1 VTDPTCLLWTVC
13 IYWYWMNC
21 WQAKYLPFAH
31 CFCTTSIM
39 YSCVLNDHILTYIL
53 CKWKWDCTENYFK
66 NKYSHEIYVHVV
78 AGLCVCVCVGK
89 RETHTHAH
97 TLCKRQ
103 RMCVWGTDRVCV
115 CVCVGERDTEK
126 VTNLVFYA
134 QSTVSYIGAMRET
147 HSLSA
152 CLSHT
157 QCVCVCVWERQRM
170 CVWERW
176 RMCVWETECV
186 CSLSN
191 KVQLGNCCT
200 WQWLTAHIIQIKT
213 TSNYPPGFIAFIS
226 SFKKEQITN
235 EK

>member
-1 VTDPTCLLWTVC
+1 MTDPTCLLWTVC

-78 AGLCVCVCVGK
+78 AGLCVCVCVWVRERHTHTRTHIV
-89 RETHTHAH
+89 RETEN
-97 TLCKRQ
+97 
-103 RMCVWGTDRVCV
+103 
-115 CVCVGERDTEK
+115 VCVGERDTEK

-157 QCVCVCVWERQRM
+157 QCVCVCVWERQTENV
-170 CVWERW
+170 CVREMENVCMRD
-176 RMCVWETECV
+176 RVCVQ
-186 CSLSN
+186 S
-191 KVQLGNCCT
+191 
-200 WQWLTAHIIQIKT
+200 
-213 TSNYPPGFIAFIS
+213 
-226 SFKKEQITN
+226 
-235 EK
+235 